1 MSDEVIC
8 AMRRNCSEAR
18 NCGGAKPHSQQS
30 CEQCSSDSNAVC
42 ITVESDESFHIVS
55 NVFVRDRWDK
65 QEVYAIDI
73 RDDSNFLI
81 DETHNLPRLFDGGD
95 LVFGVEK

>member
-1 MSDEVIC
+1 
-8 AMRRNCSEAR
+8 
-18 NCGGAKPHSQQS
+18 
-30 CEQCSSDSNAVC
+30 
-42 ITVESDESFHIVS
+42 
-55 NVFVRDRWDK
+55 VFVRDRWDK